1 MRQWSSFIADAKSFM
16 KANYPSPD
24 DEKPK
29 PRANPWRK
37 SLEKERYLQTTCDRL
52 RAVIGT
58 LKVKVSNLE
67 ANDAATLVLYEEKKD
82 LRDRVEEL
90 EDALSD
96 EQGFKD
102 LAYKSVKD
110 LTQRNTE
117 LQADYE
123 SSQREVE
130 ERGRAAKRNRDE
142 LEREMAHCRQQ
153 AELRVQSAR
162 MEGKLELL
170 QHRRGNSAS
179 PGSQPCSAPIV
190 N

>member
-1 MRQWSSFIADAKSFM
+1 MQQWSSFIADAKSFM

-37 SLEKERYLQTTCDRL
+37 SLEKERYLQATCDRL

-67 ANDAATLVLYEEKKD
+67 ANDAATLVLHEEKKD

-90 EDALSD
+90 EMLLND
-96 EQGFKD
+96 EQTFKD
-102 LAYKSVKD
+102 SAYRKVEELK
-110 LTQRNTE
+110 QKNIE
-117 LQADYE
+117 LQADFE
-123 SSQREVE
+123 TSQREVAE
-130 ERGRAAKRNRDE
+130 CGRAIKRNRE
-142 LEREMAHCRQQ
+142 EFEREMAHCKQE

-170 QHRRGNSAS
+170 QRRTSASAS
-179 PGSQPCSAPIV
+179 PSQPSCTPLV